1 MCGSLRVALTVWFSP
16 CGSPCARCSILIVGA
31 RSIGGHFGPVNTLTF
46 SPDGRSI
53 VSGGEDGYVRI
64 NHLDA
69 DYFEAHHL
77 KVQEAQP

>member
-1 MCGSLRVALTVWFSP
+1 MAVTTTSSKQGKFEITFYDHCFDDELG
-16 CGSPCARCSILIVGA
+16 
-31 RSIGGHFGPVNTLTF
+31 SIGGHFGPVNTLTF